1 MVRHDEMASV
11 VNGLTF
17 MRKFVN
23 KPTIE
28 VSMTKDGGLNKTLVD
43 EIGNDGTK
51 LLVSCG
57 SGVSVLRV
65 ENELS
70 YERVNGTM
78 IGGGTL
84 VGLANMMT
92 GINDFD
98 TIIKLA
104 AEGDNTKVD
113 MLVKDIYGNDSP
125 FKELGEDLLASS
137 FAKMA
142 TATPLYEL
150 DGRDNKKYNKSDVLN
165 SLVTMISINIGR
177 LACTTAEMQN
187 INQIYFVGNLV
198 KHNELA

>member
-1 MVRHDEMASV
+1 MASV

-17 MRKFVN
+17 MRKLVD

-28 VSMTKDGGLNKTLVD
+28 ASMTRHGGLKRNLVD
-43 EIGNDGTK
+43 ETGNEGVK

-65 ENELS
+65 ENETS
-70 YERVNGTM
+70 YERINGTM

-98 TIIKLA
+98 TIIELA
-104 AEGDNTKVD
+104 SQGDNTNVD
-113 MLVKDIYGNDSP
+113 MLVKDIYGKNSP

-142 TATPLYEL
+142 TVTPLYEQ
-150 DGRDNKKYNKSDVLN
+150 DS
-165 SLVTMISINIGR
+165 
-177 LACTTAEMQN
+177 
-187 INQIYFVGNLV
+187 
-198 KHNELA
+198 NEN

>member
-28 VSMTKDGGLNKTLVD
+28 VSMTKEGGLNKTLVD

-98 TIIKLA
+98 TIIRLA
-104 AEGDNTKVD
+104 AEGDNTNVD
-113 MLVKDIYGNDSP
+113 MLVKDIYGKDSP

-137 FAKMA
+137 FA
-142 TATPLYEL
+142 
-150 DGRDNKKYNKSDVLN
+150 
-165 SLVTMISINIGR
+165 
-177 LACTTAEMQN
+177 
-187 INQIYFVGNLV
+187 
-198 KHNELA
+198 

>member
-1 MVRHDEMASV
+1 M
-11 VNGLTF
+11 
-17 MRKFVN
+17 
-23 KPTIE
+23 
-28 VSMTKDGGLNKTLVD
+28 
-43 EIGNDGTK
+43 
-51 LLVSCG
+51 
-57 SGVSVLRV
+57 LRV

-104 AEGDNTKVD
+104 AEGDNTNVD
-113 MLVKDIYGNDSP
+113 MLVKDIYGKDSP

-177 LACTTAEMQN
+177 LACTTAEMLN

>member
-1 MVRHDEMASV
+1 MASV

-17 MRKFVN
+17 MRKFVD

-28 VSMTKDGGLNKTLVD
+28 ASMTRDGRLKMNPID
-43 EIGNDGTK
+43 ETGNDGVK

-65 ENELS
+65 ENETT
-70 YERVNGTM
+70 YERINGTM

-92 GINDFD
+92 GINNFE
-98 TIIKLA
+98 TIIELA
-104 AEGDNTKVD
+104 SQGDNTKVD
-113 MLVKDIYGNDSP
+113 MLVKDIYGKNSP

-142 TATPLYEL
+142 TVTPLFEE
-150 DGRDNKKYNKSDVLN
+150 DSSEN
-165 SLVTMISINIGR
+165 
-177 LACTTAEMQN
+177 
-187 INQIYFVGNLV
+187 
-198 KHNELA
+198 